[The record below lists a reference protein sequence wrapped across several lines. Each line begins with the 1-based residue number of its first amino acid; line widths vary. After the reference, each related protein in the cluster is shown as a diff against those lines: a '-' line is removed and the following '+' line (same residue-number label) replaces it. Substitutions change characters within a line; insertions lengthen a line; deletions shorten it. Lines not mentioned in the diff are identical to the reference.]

1 MGLLDIIAGIG
12 GGLEGGGKA
21 AAELERRKR
30 ERAEEVRQQAEFD
43 QANADRTG
51 LRQAMHGLYDSERE
65 DAADET
71 ATNLESAGP
80 GLDKAIEGTRQY
92 GDIALPFSPLLNKA
106 AGATREAGKKP
117 SQFDPNVPYDKLVAI
132 QSQRR
137 DTNARIVDRRTT
149 QNRLRDQFDLNT
161 RKADEATA
169 AAARKRGDVETGRA
183 MLLRLAQQ
191 KDPRILYTPEEI
203 KGLSPELID
212 ELSKSFGKGTLGTGD
227 FRDKQAIRIEMPVP
241 RAGGS
246 TKATKDGITIG
257 DLNTA
262 ITQQTRQVD
271 DVYERAPAEI
281 QALGRMRYEDLANK
295 LSPQQ
300 RADPTI
306 AAWMLDLMQAEK
318 AGRTA
323 TTRRNDLMRDDLHR
337 APASGT
343 GARSTPLPAGRATAP
358 APPSSGPTPAQRKQY
373 LDLIDQDKQE
383 EAAAFLARIRGG

>member
-1 MGLLDIIAGIG
+1 MGLLDILAGIG

-51 LRQAMHGLYDSERE
+51 LRQAMHGIYDDTKR
-65 DAADET
+65 DTADEN
-71 ATNLESAGP
+71 ATMVEAAG
-80 GLDKAIEGTRQY
+80 EGMDRLMPERSY
-92 GDIALPFSPLLNKA
+92 GDIQLPF
-106 AGATREAGKKP
+106 AGVMKKGAEAVRTEGAKP

-169 AAARKRGDVETGRA
+169 AAARTRGDVETGRA

-191 KDPRILYTPEEI
+191 KDPRILYTEEEI
-203 KGLSPELID
+203 KGLSPEAVDKLT
-212 ELSKSFGKGTLGTGD
+212 EQFGKGTLNTGD
-227 FRDKQAIRIEMPVP
+227 FRDRQTIRVEMPVP

-262 ITQQTRQVD
+262 ITQQTKQVD
-271 DVYERAPAEI
+271 DVWERAPVAI
-281 QALGRMRYEDLANK
+281 QAFGRMRYEDLAKK
-295 LSPQQ
+295 LTGEQGM
-300 RADPTI
+300 DPDI

-383 EAAAFLARIRGG
+383 EAAAFFARIRGG